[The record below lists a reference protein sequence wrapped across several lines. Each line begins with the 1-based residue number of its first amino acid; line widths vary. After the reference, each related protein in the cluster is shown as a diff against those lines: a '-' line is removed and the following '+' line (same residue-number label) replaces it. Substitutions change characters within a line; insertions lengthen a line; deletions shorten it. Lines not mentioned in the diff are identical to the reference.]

1 MKKILSALIFLI
13 TFSLN
18 AQTTCETAQPF
29 CAGGVSGVTFPA
41 TTSVTTAQ
49 TGPNY
54 GCLGSTPN
62 PAWYYLQI
70 STSGNLDILIQGQI
84 VSPPGPGQDVD
95 FICWGPFNSLA
106 GICNSLTAT
115 NIVDCSYSGSFTE
128 TLNIPTGVTGQYYLV
143 LITNFANITQDI
155 LFTQYAGT
163 GSTNCG
169 LVATNSKICAGS
181 AATLVANNSGSLTSP
196 NYSINP
202 GGLSNTTGTFI
213 VSPLVTSVYTLYV
226 SGLNSLSI
234 PITQTAVSTVTV
246 NPLPLSV
253 PTVTNS
259 TCNTY
264 SNAFNLGLNFN
275 PPSPVP
281 SYTVSWANLPTGIN
295 SSTQTILSSTQASL
309 NFGIQGGPYSATIT
323 AAGGCS
329 TVANFSVNPAPDP
342 ALITLSPS
350 GLNHTLTCY
359 QPVLTLTSMVST
371 NNYTWTN
378 GVSAPIV
385 GQLGVFSV
393 TNLGSW
399 TIQAVNPGSGCTAS
413 LVVGIGQNF
422 SAPVAIISPT
432 FQNITCS
439 LTTISPI
446 IATANPT
453 VNVTHQFYSPLGG
466 NYSATTYSASYLP
479 GGPGTYSHCIVND
492 ANGCS
497 TCKTFTVA
505 SNQGFPTFSVNSP
518 QNYTLGC
525 TTTSVA
531 TINITNASATN
542 SLQAPTGGPVSYTLL
557 SPGSPTATP
566 SGTLSGLATYTVNV
580 PGTWTVIT
588 KDNTSF
594 CETRMPISI
603 LQNTIAPDI
612 FVISDRT
619 ILDCFVPR
627 VTLKGQSASSNIKYN
642 WSFPG
647 TPGNL
652 PSDSISVSVNS
663 LTPTNSLV
671 ANYTL
676 TITDNSSTCKST
688 TIIPVYQ
695 NIYKPHATISNGGVS
710 ALTCITGT
718 IMLTNQSTTGI
729 PPGSIF
735 TTNQIIQGYLW
746 QGPSPQEPLQVSST
760 YLAGMVGVY
769 TLTVKDLNN
778 GCTSNTVITI
788 KDDRI
793 YPSISRSNGP
803 DSFVLDCG
811 AGSRTITPTI
821 SVPNTNLTYVWTTPA
836 GAVVSSNT
844 SAVISTSNTGLY
856 KVLVIDKSNGCASSG
871 EVTVVNGT
879 LNAGF
884 EPSSSNGY
892 APMDVKFRNTSQST
906 IDSLGIRSYWNFG
919 NGTFSATPEASV
931 ITNAHYDLA
940 GTFTVTLYVRKGSCM
955 DTIKKIISVE
965 IPSQMVVPNV
975 FTPNG
980 DNVNDVFFIKATN
993 LDEITMLIYDRWGHK
1008 VFDLVSD
1015 KGNLAWDGKN
1025 QFGKEV
1031 AEGTYFYI
1039 IKAKGKDGNSFEKNG
1054 TISLFR

>member
-1 MKKILSALIFLI
+1 MKKILSAFIFLLTI
-13 TFSLN
+13 SLT

-29 CAGGVSGVTFPA
+29 CAGGVSGITFPA
-41 TTSVTTAQ
+41 TTSVTSAQ
-49 TGPNY
+49 SGPNY

-84 VSPPGPGQDVD
+84 TSPPGPGQDVD

-155 LFTQYAGT
+155 IFTQYAGT

-169 LVATNSKICAGS
+169 LVATNSKICAGAS
-181 AATLVANNSGSLTSP
+181 ATLVANNSGSLTSP
-196 NYSINP
+196 NYSLNP
-202 GGLSNTTGTFI
+202 GGLTNTTGTFI
-213 VSPLVTSVYTLYV
+213 VSPLVTSVYTLFV
-226 SGLNSLSI
+226 TGLNSLSI

-246 NPLPLSV
+246 NPMPLTV

-259 TCNTY
+259 TCFTY

-275 PPSPVP
+275 PTTPVP
-281 SYTVSWANLPTGIN
+281 NYTVTWANLPPGIN
-295 SSTQTILSSTQASL
+295 SPTQTSLSSPQASL
-309 NFGIQGGPYSATIT
+309 NFGIPGGPYSATIT

-329 TVANFSVNPAPDP
+329 TVANFSVSPAPDP
-342 ALITLSPS
+342 AQIILSPS
-350 GLNHTLTCY
+350 GLSHTLTCY
-359 QPVLTLTSMVST
+359 QPILTLTSMVST

-378 GVSAPIV
+378 GSSAPIV
-385 GQLGVFSV
+385 GDLGVFSYS
-393 TNLGSW
+393 TLGSW
-399 TIQAVNPGSGCTAS
+399 TIQAVNPGSGCTSS
-413 LVVGIGQNF
+413 LVVVIGQNTLT
-422 SAPVAIISPT
+422 PNAIISPT

-439 LTTISPI
+439 LTSIAPI
-446 IATANPT
+446 FATSNPT

-466 NYSATTYSASYLP
+466 NYSTNTYSASYTP

-497 TCKTFTVA
+497 SCKTFTVF
-505 SNQGFPTFSVNSP
+505 SNQGFPTFSVTSP
-518 QNYTLGC
+518 QNFTIGC
-525 TTTSVA
+525 NSTSIAIV
-531 TINITNASATN
+531 NIVGASATN
-542 SLQAPTGGPVSYTLL
+542 SLQVPNGGPVSYTIL
-557 SPGSPTATP
+557 SPGSSSVTP
-566 SGTLSGLATYTVNV
+566 SGTLSGPATYTLSV

-627 VTLKGQSASSNIKYN
+627 VTLKGQSASNNIKYN

-688 TIIPVYQ
+688 TIIPIYQ
-695 NIYKPHATISNGGVS
+695 NIYKPHAVISNGGTG
-710 ALTCITGT
+710 ALTCLTGT

-729 PPGSIF
+729 PPASIF

-746 QGPSPQEPLQVSST
+746 GGPSPQEPLQLSST
-760 YLAGMVGVY
+760 YLASMVGIY

-778 GCTSNTVITI
+778 GCTSSTVTTI

-793 YPSISRSNGP
+793 YPSLSRNTNPGANI
-803 DSFVLDCG
+803 LDCG
-811 AGSRTITPTI
+811 AISRTITPLIT
-821 SVPNTNLTYVWTTPA
+821 VPNTNLTYVWITPA
-836 GAVVSSNT
+836 GAVISSNT
-844 SAVISTSNTGLY
+844 TAVISTNSPGLY
-856 KVLVIDKSNGCASSG
+856 KVVVLDKTNGCASSG

-884 EPSSSNGY
+884 EPSSSSGY
-892 APMDVKFRNTSQST
+892 APMEVKFRNTSYSSN
-906 IDSLGIRSYWNFG
+906 DSLGISSYWSFG
-919 NGTFSATPEASV
+919 NGSYSATPEAS
-931 ITNAHYDLA
+931 IRPSSDYDLA
-940 GTFTVTLYVRKGSCM
+940 GTYTVTLFVRKGSCM
-955 DTIKKIISVE
+955 DTIKKTINVE

-1015 KGNLAWDGKN
+1015 KGNLMWDGKN
-1025 QFGKEV
+1025 QLGKDV
-1031 AEGTYFYI
+1031 DEGTYFYI